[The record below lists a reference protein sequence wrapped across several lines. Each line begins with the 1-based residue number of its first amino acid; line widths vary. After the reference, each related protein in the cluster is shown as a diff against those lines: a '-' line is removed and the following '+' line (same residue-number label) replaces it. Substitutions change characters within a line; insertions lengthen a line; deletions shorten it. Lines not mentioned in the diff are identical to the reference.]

1 MFDYVGQ
8 QRPRQVLDSRKTQRQ
23 DVSYY
28 FNNNDKKLIPMRR
41 TNYLIGAQ
49 SMTHSQVVPSS
60 APAPYYGGLMN
71 SNPTQYTRMSGYTT

>member
-1 MFDYVGQ
+1 
-8 QRPRQVLDSRKTQRQ
+8 
-23 DVSYY
+23 VSYY

-49 SMTHSQVVPSS
+49 SMSQPQVVPSS

-71 SNPTQYTRMSGYTT
+71 SNPTQYSRIGGHTVSKQQQQPKTTMKGTLERNQ